1 MTNESVGSSPRTQG
15 GDAGAAELRAQVHE
29 LRRGV
34 RAAAGFGALASVL
47 TLMPS
52 WYMLEVYDRVVN
64 SRSGMTLAM
73 LSVAIVLAY
82 VATGVQEWA
91 RAMLLHTAGEGFEA
105 RLGARVFDAALAA
118 QRKRPGSWGPQALTD
133 LRTLRELVGSPA
145 FYALFEAPMVLVCF
159 ALLYALNP
167 WIGVAAMGAAGVQVA
182 IGALNQRL
190 SGALLREANQRAM
203 AAHNDAER
211 TLAQA
216 PTVLALGMLP
226 GLQARW
232 HRRQNEALALQA
244 QASTIAGGWQAG
256 AKLLQNAVN
265 SGFLGLSCWFLLHNQ
280 LNGGSGMLVVAGIL
294 GGRALGPFVQIIT
307 QWSTVQ
313 QAREAWQ
320 RLGQLLQDE
329 PAPQS
334 GMPLPAPKGELRV
347 EGVNL
352 VVPGTPTPLLRDLN
366 FALSPGQVLVVL
378 GPSGAGKSTLA
389 RLLMGLLPATQGK
402 VRLDGADIATWPK
415 VEVGA
420 RLGYLPQGV
429 DLLDGTLADNIA
441 RFGEPSPEALQAVI
455 EATGLAPLIESL
467 PEGLDTRLGPDGARL
482 SGGQRQRVA
491 LARAL
496 YGRPA
501 FVVLDE
507 PNAHLDEEGDLALQ
521 RAIQAARAQGTTFVV
536 MTHRA
541 GVLQVADRLLVLH
554 DGQQKAFGPRDEVLA
569 AIRQANDQ
577 VRQRASAA
585 AAAAHP
591 AAVVA
596 KAA

>member
-1 MTNESVGSSPRTQG
+1 MTNESVGSSPRAA
-15 GDAGAAELRAQVHE
+15 AGSANGSELRAAVLA
-29 LRRGV
+29 LRQALR
-34 RAAAGFGALASVL
+34 RAAAFGALASVL
-47 TLMPS
+47 TLAPS

-64 SRSGMTLAM
+64 SRNGLTLVM
-73 LSVAIVLAY
+73 LSLAIVLAY
-82 VATGVQEWA
+82 AATAVQEWA
-91 RAMLLHTAGEGFEA
+91 RAALLHAAGESLEA
-105 RLGARVFDAALAA
+105 RLGPRVFDAALVT

-133 LRTLRELVGSPA
+133 LRTLRDLIGSPA
-145 FYALFEAPMVLVCF
+145 FYALFEAPMVLICF
-159 ALLYALNP
+159 VLLYALNP
-167 WIGVAAMGAAGVQVA
+167 WIGVAAMGAALVQAA
-182 IGALNQRL
+182 IGMLNQRL
-190 SGALLREANQRAM
+190 SGTLLREANQRAM
-203 AAHNDAER
+203 AAHSDAER
-211 TLAQA
+211 SLAQA

-232 HRRQNEALALQA
+232 HKRQDEALALQA
-244 QASTIAGGWQAG
+244 QASSIAGGWQAG

-320 RLGQLLQDE
+320 RLDQLLQAE
-329 PAPQS
+329 PAPKP

-347 EGVNL
+347 EGVGL
-352 VVPGTPTPLLRDLN
+352 VLPGSPTPLLRDLN
-366 FALSPGQVLVVL
+366 FALTPGQVLVVL

-415 VEVGA
+415 AEVGA

-429 DLLDGTLADNIA
+429 DLLDGSLAENIA

-455 EATGLAPLIESL
+455 DATGLAPLVASL

-507 PNAHLDEEGDLALQ
+507 PNAHLDEEGDQALQ
-521 RAIQAARAQGTTFVV
+521 RAIQAARALGSTFVV

-541 GVLQVADRLLVLH
+541 GVLQVADRILVLH

-577 VRQRASAA
+577 VRQRASTG
-585 AAAAHP
+585 
-591 AAVVA
+591 AAVR
-596 KAA
+596 AA